1 MRSES
6 DMNDLIR
13 AVEATGLHWT
23 RDGNI
28 IHVTCFNGLT
38 LDVTVVHLQGH
49 DYLISGSDRNG
60 TATNWG
66 MKRVDGADPDSI
78 RAYIQGI
85 AG

>member
-1 MRSES
+1 MTPAW
-6 DMNDLIR
+6 IQ
-13 AVEATGLHWT
+13 AVEATGLDWT

-28 IHVTCFNGLT
+28 VHVTCPHGLV
-38 LDVTVVHLQGH
+38 LDVTTVRLQGH

-60 TATNWG
+60 TATNYG